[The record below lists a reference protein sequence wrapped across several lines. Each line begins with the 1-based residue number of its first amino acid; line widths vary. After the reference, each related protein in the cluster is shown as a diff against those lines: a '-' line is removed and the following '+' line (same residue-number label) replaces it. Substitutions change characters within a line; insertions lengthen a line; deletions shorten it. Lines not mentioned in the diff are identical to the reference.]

1 MNRDNVTLVAH
12 TIPDQA
18 KKAVVNNI
26 TSAAD
31 SEWILVN
38 LKSNP
43 IVIMPSGE
51 LSQEKWLDA
60 MIALK
65 EMAFTQ
71 SAV

>member
-1 MNRDNVTLVAH
+1 MNEDNVTLVAH
-12 TIPDQA
+12 SIPDQA

-31 SEWILVN
+31 AEWILVN

-65 EMAFTQ
+65 DMALTQ
-71 SAV
+71 STV